1 MLLLLLLS
9 VAVLLYHAG
18 MLEDAFIHSDQQ
30 GLTEA
35 FLAQEFG
42 WTKEAPPPARGRET
56 IAWFMDRQVCGGGAP
71 VASAGGSCGWASSRS
86 YCQGFSSLAAA
97 A

>member
-1 MLLLLLLS
+1 
-9 VAVLLYHAG
+9 

-42 WTKEAPPPARGRET
+42 WQKDAPPSPRGRET
-56 IAWFMDRQVCGGGAP
+56 IAWFMDRQVGWQPNKQRTTSCAQYSAAP
-71 VASAGGSCGWASSRS
+71 AVCSRL
-86 YCQGFSSLAAA
+86 G
-97 A
+97 